1 MTVTITEGPPSG
13 LRKAAILLVLLGDD
27 VASRVY
33 RSLPEQSVERL
44 TQEIARMGN
53 IAPDIGLLV
62 LEEYHA
68 LTLTQDST
76 AQGGTSYAK
85 DLLIKA
91 FGEDAAKQFLNQI
104 QRAEQ
109 ESNSQLDSLRKA
121 DPLQL
126 AKFLEMEHPQT
137 IALTMAHLD
146 TKHASNMLMRL
157 PEDSRAEAI
166 KRLARLRPF
175 PPEMAERVSLMLH
188 KRMQSLGDQ
197 SRRAYAGLKGVAD
210 VLNRLN
216 PAEGKAI
223 LEFIEKEDAKLAIN
237 IRNLMFTF
245 EDLLTVPEAGIREI
259 LSILDKKNLALA
271 LRGASEELR
280 NYIFKTMSSRAVEM
294 LKEDMEVLGPVRG
307 KEIAKAQVEVVEA
320 ARRLEAEGKI
330 KLGAE
335 VEEELVL

>member
-1 MTVTITEGPPSG
+1 MTTTEPQTSG
-13 LRKAAILLVLLGDD
+13 VRKAAILLVLLGED
-27 VASRVY
+27 VASRIY
-33 RSLPEQSVERL
+33 RILPEESVELL
-44 TQEIARMGN
+44 TQEIAQIGN
-53 IAPDIGLLV
+53 IPSADGLEV
-62 LEEYHA
+62 LEEYYG
-68 LTLTQDST
+68 LTLTQESA
-76 AQGGTSYAK
+76 AQGGTAFAQG
-85 DLLIKA
+85 LLITA
-91 FGEDAAKQFLNQI
+91 FGEEAAKRYLEQVS
-104 QRAEQ
+104 RAEA
-109 ESNSQLDSLRKA
+109 ERNSQLDSLRKA

-126 AKFLEMEHPQT
+126 AKFLELEHPQT

-146 TKHASNMLMRL
+146 AKHASSMLMKL
-157 PEDSRAEAI
+157 PEESRGEAI

-197 SRRAYAGLKGVAD
+197 SRNAYAGLKGVAD
-210 VLNRLN
+210 LLNRLE
-216 PAEGKAI
+216 PAAGKEI
-223 LEFIEKEDAKLAIN
+223 LSFIEKDDAKLALG

-245 EDLLTVPEAGIREI
+245 EDLLGVPEASIREI
-259 LSILDKKNLALA
+259 LGTLDKKNLALA

-294 LKEDMEVLGPVRG
+294 LKEDMDVLGPVRG

-335 VEEELVL
+335 TEDEFVL

>member
-1 MTVTITEGPPSG
+1 MAAPHPEKAPSG

-33 RSLPEQSVERL
+33 RILPAESVERL
-44 TQEIARMGN
+44 TQEIAGMGN
-53 IAPDIGLLV
+53 VAPVLGLQV
-62 LEEYHA
+62 LEEYHG
-68 LTLTQDST
+68 LTLTQE
-76 AQGGTSYAK
+76 ARAEGGSAYAK

-91 FGEDAAKQFLNQI
+91 FGEQEVMQFLEQI
-104 QRAEQ
+104 SRAEA

-121 DPLQL
+121 DPVQL
-126 AKFLEMEHPQT
+126 AKFLEVEHPQT

-146 TKHASNMLMRL
+146 VKHASSMLMRL
-157 PEDSRAEAI
+157 PEAVRAEAI

-188 KRMQSLGDQ
+188 KRMESLGDQ

-210 VLNRLN
+210 VLNRLD

-223 LEFIEKEDAKLAIN
+223 LESIEKEDAKLAIS

-245 EDLLTVPEAGIREI
+245 EDLLGVPEPGIREI
-259 LSILDKKNLALA
+259 LGALDKKNLALA

-280 NYIFKTMSSRAVEM
+280 NYIFRTMSTRAVQM
-294 LKEDMEVLGPVRG
+294 LKEDMEVLGPLRSREVAQAQQ
-307 KEIAKAQVEVVEA
+307 EILNL
-320 ARRLEAEGKI
+320 ARRLEAEGKVI
-330 KLGAE
+330 LKLETGDEMMA
-335 VEEELVL
+335 